1 MNQNPN
7 LENND
12 EFIRQTNEFIRY
24 HQLLNNLHYD
34 QLDEISNI
42 EKQIY
47 VALKQ
52 NTENVT
58 GLIVLMQEQI
68 MIGNQSRAK
77 ALAYKIWEIGGKLT
91 TLAENLYIS
100 NLINIG
106 LLEMAG
112 ILLKNRI
119 DNIVDNFEAFYST
132 ILKYSIASGDMFLLE
147 KIMRLSFNKPEK
159 QRLIDFINVNENL
172 NYVSHFENIQKLI
185 YDKTKDFMLSY
196 EFNIYN
202 DRGFTD
208 LEIVLYVSDDISDI
222 NQFFE
227 NLEMQI
233 ISYCAVKKVNRLN
246 NVCFLVRSITKHLA
260 ENLKSSQE

>member
-1 MNQNPN
+1 MNQNPD

-34 QLDEISNI
+34 QLEEISNL

-47 VALKQ
+47 TALKQ
-52 NTENVT
+52 NTENVV

-68 MIGNQSRAK
+68 MVGNQSRAK

-91 TLAENLYIS
+91 PLIENLYIC

-112 ILLKNRI
+112 ILLKNRM
-119 DNIVDNFEAFYST
+119 DNMANNFENFYST
-132 ILKYSIASGDMFLLE
+132 ILKYSIATGDMFLLE
-147 KIMRLSFNKPEK
+147 KIVKLSANPSERQKIAE
-159 QRLIDFINVNENL
+159 FINVNKNL
-172 NYVSHFENIQKLI
+172 NYVSHFQNIQKLI

-196 EFNIYN
+196 EFNLYN

-208 LEIVLYVSDDISDI
+208 LEIVLYVNDDTADI

-233 ISYCAVKKVNRLN
+233 ISYCATKKINRLN
-246 NVCFLVRSITKHLA
+246 NVCFLVRRITKHLA
-260 ENLKSSQE
+260 ESLKN

>member
-1 MNQNPN
+1 MNQNLN

-12 EFIRQTNEFIRY
+12 EFIRQTNEFLRY
-24 HQLLNNLHYD
+24 HQLLNNLHYN
-34 QLDEISNI
+34 QREEISNL

-47 VALKQ
+47 TTLKQ

-68 MIGNQSRAK
+68 MVGNQSRAK

-91 TLAENLYIS
+91 PLAENLYIC
-100 NLINIG
+100 NLINVG

-112 ILLKNRI
+112 VLLKNRL
-119 DNIVDNFEAFYST
+119 DNMSNNFEAFYST
-132 ILKYSIASGDMFLLE
+132 ILKYSIATGDMFLLE
-147 KIMRLSFNKPEK
+147 KIIKLISNQPERQK
-159 QRLIDFINVNENL
+159 LIDFINVHKNL
-172 NYVSHFENIQKLI
+172 NYVSHFQNVQKLI

-196 EFNIYN
+196 EFNLYN

-208 LEIVLYVSDDISDI
+208 LEIILYVNDDIPDV

-227 NLEMQI
+227 SLEMQV
-233 ISYCAVKKVNRLN
+233 ISYCAIKKVNRLN
-246 NVCFLVRSITKHLA
+246 NVCFLVRRITNHLA
-260 ENLKSSQE
+260 EGLKNQPE